1 MPLTPDDLFDFLDAQ
16 GIAVTT
22 VDHPPLYTVEDAKML
37 RGALDGAHTKNL
49 FLKDKKGQ
57 LFLVVIE
64 ADASVDLKAI
74 PQIIGASG
82 RVSFG
87 SPDLLLEL
95 LGVVPGAV
103 SPFGAINDTGR
114 RVTIV
119 LDEGLQHS
127 EKLNHHPL
135 VNTKTTTI
143 RRDDLLRFLRATG
156 HEPKIL
162 PVGSAAVP

>member
-1 MPLTPDDLFDFLDAQ
+1 MPLTPDDLFDFLASHD
-16 GIAVTT
+16 IEVTT

-74 PQIIGASG
+74 PQIIGAHG

-87 SPDLLLEL
+87 SPGLLLEL
-95 LGVVPGAV
+95 LGVVPGGV
-103 SPFGAINDTGR
+103 SPFGAINDVGR

-119 LDEGLQHS
+119 LDAALLHS

-156 HEPKIL
+156 HEPMIL
-162 PVGSAAVP
+162 AVGSTANP

>member
-1 MPLTPDDLFDFLDAQ
+1 MPLTPDDLFDFLGSH
-16 GIAVTT
+16 GIEVTT

-74 PQIIGASG
+74 PQIIGANG

-103 SPFGAINDTGR
+103 SPFGVLNDAGG
-114 RVTIV
+114 RVTVV
-119 LDEGLQHS
+119 LDAALQHS

-162 PVGSAAVP
+162 PVGSAAT

>member
-1 MPLTPDDLFDFLDAQ
+1 MPHTPDDLFDFLASHD
-16 GIAVTT
+16 IAVTT
-22 VDHPPLYTVEDAKML
+22 VDHPPLYTVQDSKML
-37 RGALDGAHTKNL
+37 RGALEGAHTKNL

-87 SPDLLLEL
+87 SPELLLEI
-95 LGVVPGAV
+95 LGVFPGSV
-103 SPFGAINDTGR
+103 SPFGAINDTEG

-119 LDEGLQHS
+119 LDEALLHS

-143 RRDDLLRFLRATG
+143 GREDLLRFLRATG

-162 PVGSAAVP
+162 PVGSQAIL

>member
-1 MPLTPDDLFDFLDAQ
+1 MPLTPDDLFDFLGSH
-16 GIAVTT
+16 GIEVTT

-37 RGALDGAHTKNL
+37 RSALEGAHTKNL

-74 PQIIGASG
+74 PQIIGANG

-103 SPFGAINDTGR
+103 SPFGVLNDAGG
-114 RVTIV
+114 RVTVV
-119 LDEGLQHS
+119 LDAALQHS

-162 PVGSAAVP
+162 PVGSAAT